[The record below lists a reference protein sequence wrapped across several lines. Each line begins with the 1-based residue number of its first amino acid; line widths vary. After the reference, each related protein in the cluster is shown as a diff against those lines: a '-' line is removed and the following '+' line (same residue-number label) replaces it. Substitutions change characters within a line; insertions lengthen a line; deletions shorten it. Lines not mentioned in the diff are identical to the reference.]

1 MITDYMTAG
10 HTMCRADF
18 VSGGVKSVY
27 TPALGH
33 ISGCLRHSLYAYP
46 IALFPSVGHA
56 SVARS
61 VVHCHAAG
69 MHHARHRRASMSRRY
84 VRGFFNDIF
93 PSRHNNIGTFRGGVG
108 VPAKGMIISRPCRD
122 TFSYLSA
129 RNIYIIMCIMADRY
143 ENVSLRGSGTRVV
156 TRRGQ
161 SLG

>member
-1 MITDYMTAG
+1 MIIDYMTAG
-10 HTMCRADF
+10 HAMCRADF

-33 ISGCLRHSLYAYP
+33 ISGCLRHSLYAYF
-46 IALFPSVGHA
+46 ITLFSSVCHA
-56 SVARS
+56 SVTLN

-69 MHHARHRRASMSRRY
+69 MYHARHRRARMSRRY
-84 VRGFFNDIF
+84 VRGIFNDIF

-108 VPAKGMIISRPCRD
+108 VPAKGMVISRLCRD

-129 RNIYIIMCIMADRY
+129 IIRIIIYMLRADRY
-143 ENVSLRGSGTRVV
+143 ENVSLQGSGTRVA

-161 SLG
+161 SRG